1 MSVIIAS
8 RFIHFAA
15 AMILFGGLGFDFLL
29 RRPPGIASS
38 ATFRRAI
45 TLVMRGAAVAAALS
59 ALTWLMFEA
68 VNMSGETN
76 AAFDPATLWLVLS
89 DTSFGVVWLWRMIAV
104 VALTAV
110 LFIDD
115 ERLFVVRLALAAL
128 MLASLGLVG
137 HAAMEDGAFGL
148 AHQAN
153 HAVHLLATG
162 GWVGGLLP
170 LAIFLRTDAGVHSI
184 EAAKRFSAFGAI
196 VVAAVLLSGALNSW
210 FLLHSAAD
218 LTNTDYGRL
227 LLVKILLVGVMLG
240 FALFHRFVLL
250 PRVQAG
256 MWGLARFRRSIL
268 AEIAVALAVLGIVS
282 VLGTWP
288 PQV

>member
-1 MSVIIAS
+1 MTVLVAS

-38 ATFRRAI
+38 AAFRRAM
-45 TLVMRGAAVAAALS
+45 TLVLRGAAVAAALS

-76 AAFDPATLWLVLS
+76 AALDPATLWLVLS
-89 DTSFGVVWLWRMIAV
+89 DTSFGTIWLWRIIAV
-104 VALTAV
+104 VALTAA
-110 LFIDD
+110 LFIGDD
-115 ERLFVVRLALAAL
+115 RLFAVRLALAGL
-128 MLASLGLVG
+128 TLASLGLVG

-170 LAIFLRTDAGVHSI
+170 LAIFLCTDAGVHSI
-184 EAAKRFSAFGAI
+184 EAAQRFSAFGAI
-196 VVAAVLLSGALNSW
+196 VVAAVLLSGVTNSW
-210 FLLHSAAD
+210 ILLHSAAD
-218 LTNTDYGRL
+218 LTNTDYGQL
-227 LLVKILLVGVMLG
+227 LLAKILLVGVMLG
-240 FALFHRFVLL
+240 FALFHRCVLL
-250 PRVQAG
+250 PRVQTG
-256 MWGLARFRRSIL
+256 TWSLVQFRRSVM
-268 AEIAVALAVLGIVS
+268 AEIAVALAVLAIVS

>member
-1 MSVIIAS
+1 MSVLIAS

-29 RRPPGIASS
+29 RWPPGIASS
-38 ATFRRAI
+38 AAFGRAM
-45 TLVMRGAAVAAALS
+45 TLVLRGAAVAAALS

-76 AAFDPATLWLVLS
+76 AAFDPTTLWLVLS
-89 DTSFGVVWLWRMIAV
+89 DTSFGAIWLWRIVACIALV
-104 VALTAV
+104 AV
-110 LFIDD
+110 LFIGND
-115 ERLFVVRLALAAL
+115 RLFVVRLALAGVT
-128 MLASLGLVG
+128 LASLGLVG
-137 HAAMEDGAFGL
+137 HAAMEDGAAGI

-153 HAVHLLATG
+153 HAVHLLAAG

-170 LAIFLRTDAGVHSI
+170 LAIFMRTDTGKHST
-184 EAAKRFSAFGAI
+184 EAAQRFSTFGAI

-210 FLLHSAAD
+210 FLLRSVAD
-218 LTNTDYGRL
+218 LANTNYGRL
-227 LLVKILLVGVMLG
+227 LLVKVLLVGVMLG

-250 PRVQAG
+250 PRVESG
-256 MWGLARFRRSIL
+256 MWGLARFRRSVM
-268 AEIAVALAVLGIVS
+268 AETAVALAVLAIVS